1 MRQTYIGEDAGLIEV
16 FVDSDW
22 GGCARSRKS
31 TSGGAIMAYGMCL
44 KTWSTTQSSLA
55 RSSGEAELY
64 AANKGMSEGLG
75 LQAMCRDMNIDMV
88 VRVRTDS
95 DACRGT
101 CHRSGLGRLKHVE
114 IEHLWSQEAVA
125 QGRVE
130 LTRVDRSENSADC
143 MTKFVAEKDM
153 EDQLRRLGFVAVQL
167 RVRDRVGVY
176 SASPI
181 RL

>member
-1 MRQTYIGEDAGLIEV
+1 MRQGHVGDDDGLIEV

-22 GGCARSRKS
+22 GGCARSRLS

-44 KTWSTTQSSLA
+44 KAWSTTQSSLA

-75 LQAMCRDMNIDMV
+75 LQAMCRDMGIIMK

-114 IEHLWSQEAVA
+114 VEHLWSQEAIA
-125 QGRVE
+125 KGRVE
-130 LTRVDRSENSADC
+130 LTRVNREDNPVDC
-143 MTKFVAEKDM
+143 LTKFVNAREM
-153 EDQLRRLGFVAVQL
+153 GEQLRRLGFA
-167 RVRDRVGVY
+167 
-176 SASPI
+176 A
-181 RL
+181 